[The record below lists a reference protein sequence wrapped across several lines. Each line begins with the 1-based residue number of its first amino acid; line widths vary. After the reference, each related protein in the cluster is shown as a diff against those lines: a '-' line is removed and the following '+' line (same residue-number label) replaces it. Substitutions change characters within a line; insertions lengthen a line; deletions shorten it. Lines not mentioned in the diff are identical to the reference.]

1 MKKRAILTSSLCLGF
16 LSLSGCSNATT
27 FTSAEENEV
36 ITLRFAY
43 ASNSQPVI
51 DAMNE
56 FGRLVEEKTAGSVVL
71 QYFPDGQLGGER
83 ELIELTQS
91 GAVDFTKVSASAL
104 ESFSKDYSI
113 FSVPYLFKDE
123 AHFFNVMDNE
133 AIMEPIYQ
141 STANLGF
148 TGMTYYDSGQRS
160 FYMVDGPVHSPEDLK
175 GKKIRVMQSE
185 TAIKMVELLGG
196 SAVPMGS
203 DEVYTSLQANLIN
216 GSENNEFVLHTAGHG
231 GVAKYYSYDEHTRV
245 PDIIIMN
252 DASKEQLSTEQEL
265 AIEEAA
271 KESTVFEIKAFSKAI
286 EEEKAIAK
294 EKYGVQFN
302 EVDNSPFRVAV
313 APLHDTF
320 KNAPTY
326 QKLYQMIQEQGGS
339 GDENSFE

>member
-1 MKKRAILTSSLCLGF
+1 MKKTLAFAFCLLGIIG
-16 LSLSGCSNATT
+16 LSGCSSQSGVGVVAN
-27 FTSAEENEV
+27 AEEEAT

-56 FGRLVEEKTAGSVVL
+56 FGRLVEEKTEGSVMI

-123 AHFFNVMDNE
+123 QHFFRVMDSE
-133 AIMEPIYQ
+133 EIMQPIYQ
-141 STANLGF
+141 STSTLGF
-148 TGMTYYDSGQRS
+148 SGLTYYDSGQRS
-160 FYMVDGPVHSPEDLK
+160 FYMVDGPVHTPDDLK

-196 SAVPMGS
+196 SPVPMGS
-203 DEVYTSLQANLIN
+203 EEVYTSLQSNLIN
-216 GSENNEFVLHTAGHG
+216 GSENNEFVLYTAGHG

-252 DASKEQLSTEQEL
+252 DAIKERLTKEQQQ
-265 AIEEAA
+265 AINEAA
-271 KESTVFEIKAFSKAI
+271 RESTVFEIEAFAKAI
-286 EEEKAIAK
+286 EEEKTKAIQ
-294 EKYGVQFN
+294 EYGVQFN
-302 EVDNSPFRVAV
+302 DVDNAPFREAV
-313 APLHDTF
+313 LPLHDAF
-320 KNAPTY
+320 KNHPDY
-326 QKLYQMIQEQGGS
+326 QKLYEMIQEKGA
-339 GDENSFE
+339 

>member
-1 MKKRAILTSSLCLGF
+1 MKKTSLLFAASSLSLG
-16 LSLSGCSNATT
+16 LLGLSGCGNNSSVATV
-27 FTSAEENEV
+27 ADADVNETV
-36 ITLRFAY
+36 TLRFAY

-56 FGRLVEEKTAGSVVL
+56 FGRLVKEKTDGSVQI

-113 FSVPYLFKDE
+113 FSVPYLFNDE
-123 AHFFNVMDNE
+123 EHFFKVMDNE
-133 AIMEPIYQ
+133 EIMEPIYQ
-141 STANLGF
+141 STKDLGF
-148 TGMTYYDSGQRS
+148 TGLTYYDSGQRS
-160 FYMVDGPVHSPEDLK
+160 FYMVDGPIHTPEDLK

-196 SAVPMGS
+196 SPVPMGS
-203 DEVYTSLQANLIN
+203 DEVYTSLQSNLIN
-216 GSENNEFVLHTAGHG
+216 GSENNEFVLYTAGHG

-252 DASKEQLSTEQEL
+252 DAIKEQLTAEQEK

-271 KESTVFEIKAFSKAI
+271 KESTAFEKTVFKEAV
-286 EEEKAIAK
+286 EEEKKKAQA
-294 EKYGVQFN
+294 EYGVVFN
-302 EVDNSPFRVAV
+302 QVDSEPFQKLVQ
-313 APLHDTF
+313 PLHESF
-320 KNAPTY
+320 KNSSEHGE
-326 QKLYQMIQEQGGS
+326 LYQAIRQLA
-339 GDENSFE
+339 D

>member
-1 MKKRAILTSSLCLGF
+1 MKKTSLLFAASSLSLG
-16 LSLSGCSNATT
+16 LLGLSGCGNNSSVATV
-27 FTSAEENEV
+27 ADADVNEIV
-36 ITLRFAY
+36 TLRFAY

-56 FGRLVEEKTAGSVVL
+56 FGRLVKEKTDGSVQI

-113 FSVPYLFKDE
+113 FSVPYLFNDE
-123 AHFFNVMDNE
+123 EHFFKVMYNE
-133 AIMEPIYQ
+133 EIMEPIYQ
-141 STANLGF
+141 STKNLGF
-148 TGMTYYDSGQRS
+148 TGLTYYDSGQRS
-160 FYMVDGPVHSPEDLK
+160 FYMVDGPIHTPEDLK

-196 SAVPMGS
+196 SPVPMGS
-203 DEVYTSLQANLIN
+203 DEVYTSLQSNLIN
-216 GSENNEFVLHTAGHG
+216 GSENNEFVLYTAGHG

-252 DASKEQLSTEQEL
+252 DAIKEQLTDEQEK

-271 KESTVFEIKAFSKAI
+271 KESTVFEIEAFAKAI
-286 EEEKAIAK
+286 EEEKALAQ
-294 EKYGVQFN
+294 EEHGVQFN
-302 EVDNSPFRVAV
+302 DVDNTPFREAV
-313 APLHDTF
+313 APLHDIF
-320 KNAPTY
+320 KNDPTY
-326 QKLYQMIQEQGGS
+326 KDLYQKIQEQGA
-339 GDENSFE
+339 